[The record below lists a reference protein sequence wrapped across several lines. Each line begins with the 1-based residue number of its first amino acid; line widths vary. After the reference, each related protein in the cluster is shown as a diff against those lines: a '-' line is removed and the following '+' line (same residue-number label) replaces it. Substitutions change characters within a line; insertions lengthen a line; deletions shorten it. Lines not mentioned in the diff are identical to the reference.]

1 MTTIDSLQDISANF
15 GQAEIGRTVGDNQ
28 IFTHP
33 ASTAFIW
40 DYKDTTENI
49 RKLYERGKTS
59 QWNGATYLDWST
71 PVDLENQLFSPEPML
86 EGEDWYKKLT
96 AKEKNRLTIEM
107 NTQTLSQFLHGE
119 QGALI
124 ATTQLVEAVPHI
136 NSKFYAATQVVDEAR
151 HVEVFE
157 RYVREKMDGI
167 YEITES
173 LFSLLKAITAESRW
187 DFKFLGMQLL
197 VEGLALAAFMNMLN
211 RCNEP
216 LLKKLLRLVM
226 QDEARHVAYGVLSL
240 RDYYSEMNEKD
251 RRERQEFVY
260 EATIRMR
267 DRLFSTQAHEKC
279 GIPRQVVVDFMAR
292 STYIKQFRSLM
303 FVNVV
308 PNMKKIGLLDGF
320 LAEKYG
326 EMGILQ
332 LQDFDTECMLNKYIY
347 GGESLEADQSREV
360 AAGGPGG
367 MRPAA
372 GSAD

>member
-1 MTTIDSLQDISANF
+1 MTTLESLDNIQAHF
-15 GQAEIGRTVGDNQ
+15 GKAEIGNTVAENQ
-28 IFTHP
+28 IFEHP

-40 DYKDTTENI
+40 GYGDTVENI
-49 RKLYERGKTS
+49 RKLYERGKSS
-59 QWNGATYLDWST
+59 QWNGSTYLDWST
-71 PVDLENQLFSPEPML
+71 PVDVEQNLFAPDPNMES
-86 EGEDWYKKLT
+86 EDWYRKLT
-96 AKEKNRLTIEM
+96 PKERNRLVVEG
-107 NTQTLSQFLHGE
+107 NVQTLSQFLHGE

-124 ATTQLVEAVPHI
+124 ATTQLVEAVPSI
-136 NSKFYAATQVVDEAR
+136 DSKFYAATQVVDEAR
-151 HVEVFE
+151 HVEVFD
-157 RYVREKMDGI
+157 RYTREKMGHT

-173 LFSLLKAITAESRW
+173 LFSLLKAITSESRW

-240 RDYYSEMNEKD
+240 RNFYVQMNAKD
-251 RRERQEFVY
+251 RLERQEFVY

-267 DRLFSTQAHEKC
+267 DRLFSTQAYERC
-279 GIPRQVVVDFMAR
+279 GIPAQTITDFMTR
-292 STYIKQFRSLM
+292 SQYIKQFRSLM

-332 LQDFDTECMLNKYIY
+332 LQDFDTEGMLHRYIY
-347 GGESLEADQSREV
+347 GGDSLEADQAKEPGAASSVGSR
-360 AAGGPGG
+360 AG
-367 MRPAA
+367 
-372 GSAD
+372 

>member
-1 MTTIDSLQDISANF
+1 MEDAMTTIEALGGIQAQF
-15 GQAEIGRTVGDNQ
+15 GQAEIGKTVGADQ
-28 IFTHP
+28 VFEHP
-33 ASTAFIW
+33 ARTAFIW
-40 DYKDTTENI
+40 KYGDTVDNI
-49 RKLYERGKTS
+49 RKLYERGKSS
-59 QWNGATYLDWST
+59 QWNGSTYLDWST
-71 PVDLENQLFSPEPML
+71 PVDVEKELFATDPML
-86 EGEDWYKKLT
+86 ESEDWHKKMTPRERNQLNVE
-96 AKEKNRLTIEM
+96 ANV
-107 NTQTLSQFLHGE
+107 QTLSQFLHGE

-124 ATTQLVEAVPHI
+124 ATTQLVEAVPSI
-136 NSKFYAATQVVDEAR
+136 DSKFYAATQVMDEAR
-151 HVEVFE
+151 HVEVFD
-157 RYVREKMDGI
+157 RYVREKIGHT

-173 LFSLLKAITAESRW
+173 LFSLLRAITSESRW

-197 VEGLALAAFMNMLN
+197 VEGLALAAFMNTLN

-240 RDYYSEMNEKD
+240 RTFYTEMSEPE

-267 DRLFSTQAHEKC
+267 DRLFSTEAYERC
-279 GIPRQVVVDFMAR
+279 GVPKQTMLEFLSR
-292 STYIKQFRSLM
+292 STYVRQFRSLM

-320 LAEKYG
+320 LAEKFG

-332 LQDFDTECMLNKYIY
+332 LQDFDTEGMLHRYIY
-347 GGESLEADQSREV
+347 GGDSLEADQAREKT
-360 AAGGPGG
+360 
-367 MRPAA
+367 